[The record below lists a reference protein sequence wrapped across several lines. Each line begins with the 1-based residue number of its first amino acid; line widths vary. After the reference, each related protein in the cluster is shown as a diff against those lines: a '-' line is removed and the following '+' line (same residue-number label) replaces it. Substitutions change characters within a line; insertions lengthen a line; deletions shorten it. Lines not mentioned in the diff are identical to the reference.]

1 MPETIKDPVEFLYRM
16 ARWPSQVNVVS
27 TKDRN
32 RLAIEA
38 FENVHTWQ
46 GGVIK
51 FYSESLG
58 GGIWKVW
65 VTY

>member
-1 MPETIKDPVEFLYRM
+1 MPEKIDDPQEFLYRM
-16 ARWPSQVNVVS
+16 AQYPKQVNIVS

-32 RLAIEA
+32 RLATVA
-38 FENVHTWQ
+38 FEHMLTWR

-65 VTY
+65 VAY